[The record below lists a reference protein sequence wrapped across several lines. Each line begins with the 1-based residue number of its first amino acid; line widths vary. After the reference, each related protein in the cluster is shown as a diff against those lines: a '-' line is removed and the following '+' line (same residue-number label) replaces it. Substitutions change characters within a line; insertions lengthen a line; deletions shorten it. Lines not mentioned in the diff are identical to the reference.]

1 MPVLMTAEIDGGTQE
16 VIEGLNAALD
26 GPMRGAKGFVSHA
39 NGPVPGGWR
48 VTEVWDSE
56 EDFNAWFE
64 AYVKPALPEGGPRPS
79 VRIDTLHV
87 AFTA

>member
-1 MPVLMTAEIDGGTQE
+1 MPVLMTADMDGATQE
-16 VIEGLNAALD
+16 MIEGMNAALD
-26 GPMRGAKGFVSHA
+26 GPMKSAKGFVSHA

-56 EDFNAWFE
+56 DDFNAWFE
-64 AYVKPALPEGGPRPS
+64 ANVKPTLPEGAPMPS
-79 VRIDTLHV
+79 VKIDQLHV

>member
-1 MPVLMTAEIDGGTQE
+1 MTADMDGATQE
-16 VIEGLNAALD
+16 MIEGMNAALD
-26 GPMRGAKGFVSHA
+26 GPMKSAKGFVLHA

-56 EDFNAWFE
+56 DDFNAWFE
-64 AYVKPALPEGGPRPS
+64 ANVKPTFPVGAPTPS
-79 VRIDTLHV
+79 IKFSQLHH

>member
-1 MPVLMTAEIDGGTQE
+1 MAVMMTAEMDGATQE
-16 VIEGLNAALD
+16 TIEGMNAALD
-26 GPMRGAKGFVSHA
+26 GPMRGAQGFVTHA

-56 EDFNAWFE
+56 GDFNAWFE
-64 AYVKPALPEGGPRPS
+64 AYVKPALPDGAPVPS
-79 VRIDTLHV
+79 IKIDQLHH

>member
-1 MPVLMTAEIDGGTQE
+1 MSVLMTADMDGATQE
-16 VIEGLNAALD
+16 MIEGMNAALD
-26 GPMRGAKGFVSHA
+26 GPMKRAKGFVSHA

-56 EDFNAWFE
+56 DDFTAWFE
-64 AYVKPALPEGGPRPS
+64 ANVKLTLPAGAPVPA
-79 VRIDTLHV
+79 IKFDQLHH